1 VQGQHRPAIRKN
13 MLTKILGTTT
23 NLTLSGTAQT
33 ITVTNTIQSGNPNVI
48 KIRIATNSQPAY
60 VTFGTTATT
69 STGILI
75 PSNYCEHFKLD
86 STSTV
91 SVIQAG
97 TAGLI
102 SITPVA

>member
-1 VQGQHRPAIRKN
+1 
-13 MLTKILGTTT
+13 MLTKILGTAT
-23 NLTLSGTAQT
+23 NLTLSATAQT
-33 ITVTNTIQSGNPNVI
+33 ITVTNTVQSGSLNVI
-48 KIRIATNSQPAY
+48 KVRIATSTQPAY
-60 VTFGTTATT
+60 VSFGTTATT
-69 STGILI
+69 STSILI

-91 SVIQAG
+91 SVLQAG